1 MLIIAALKKLDLAS
15 NRLSEVILIG
25 SPNEQLTFLE
35 GAWRVGWLH
44 QTQRAEPC
52 WESPEWYKVGV
63 VGKDYL
69 SYKKSTL
76 IHRLKKMAAQKG
88 TKSVLDYIRANCP
101 KVSRVR
107 GTVQLETGI
116 ASGWRWRRSR
126 RSQRGERQRKE
137 REGQEQGESRARGQ
151 RSGPGDLI

>member
-1 MLIIAALKKLDLAS
+1 M
-15 NRLSEVILIG
+15 
-25 SPNEQLTFLE
+25 
-35 GAWRVGWLH
+35 
-44 QTQRAEPC
+44 
-52 WESPEWYKVGV
+52 GV

-101 KVSRVR
+101 KVSRVL
-107 GTVQLETGI
+107 GTDQLETDIDI
-116 ASGWRWRRSR
+116 APGWRWRRR
-126 RSQRGERQRKE
+126 RRRRWRQRGERQRKERQRKE

>member
-1 MLIIAALKKLDLAS
+1 MIQ
-15 NRLSEVILIG
+15 G
-25 SPNEQLTFLE
+25 
-35 GAWRVGWLH
+35 
-44 QTQRAEPC
+44 
-52 WESPEWYKVGV
+52 GV
-63 VGKDYL
+63 VEQAHL
-69 SYKKSTL
+69 TCIKSTL
-76 IHRLKKMAAQKG
+76 NRRLKKMAAQKG

-137 REGQEQGESRARGQ
+137 SEGEEQGESRARGQ